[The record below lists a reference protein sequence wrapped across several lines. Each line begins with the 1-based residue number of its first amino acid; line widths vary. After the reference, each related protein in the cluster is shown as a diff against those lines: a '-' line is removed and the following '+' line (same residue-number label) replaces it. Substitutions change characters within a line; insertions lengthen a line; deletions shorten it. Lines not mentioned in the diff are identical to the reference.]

1 MQDLIQVV
9 PGTPCLARYSQDST
23 IYRFILALYTVH
35 YTAHCSVHCN
45 TRAVVLKRDGHLAKV
60 YYLDYG
66 NSESLALHSIFCLPP
81 SQLAVQMLSVRCR
94 YGGHC
99 HSPVFM
105 RL

>member
-1 MQDLIQVV
+1 MIEGSNKYQHGNDI
-9 PGTPCLARYSQDST
+9 
-23 IYRFILALYTVH
+23 ALTH
-35 YTAHCSVHCN
+35 NLSICALPTVHCN
-45 TRAVVLKRDGHLAKV
+45 SRAVVLKRDGHLAKV

-99 HSPVFM
+99 HSPLFM
-105 RL
+105 TICWMQP